1 MVCSKSFGYALRGIL
16 YVALLSDQKPRIQV
30 EEMAKKLSVPKH
42 YLGKIMKQVVKEG
55 ILTSVKG
62 PYGGFSINKNTL
74 STPLIKLYKITDGFD
89 QFNKCVLNLR
99 KCNASRPCPMHLQ
112 IEANRRDWI
121 EIFSKTLISD
131 LLNKEEPNFIKGL
144 SAI

>member
-30 EEMAKKLSVPKH
+30 EEMASKLSVPKH
-42 YLGKIMKQVVKEG
+42 YLGKIMKLVVKEG

-74 STPLIKLYKITDGFD
+74 KTPLIKLFKITDGLD

-99 KCNASRPCPMHLQ
+99 KCNAKHPCPLHSQ
-112 IEANRRDWI
+112 IESNRKDWL
-121 EIFSKTLISD
+121 EIFSKTSIEG
-131 LLNKEEPNFIKGL
+131 LLNNKEPNFIKGL
-144 SAI
+144 STI